1 MFVCSGSGN
10 VRYIPY
16 ELVSFAPFSRALQQQ
31 LREGGS
37 GAGCFDSG
45 GKDGGCW
52 VRTCGSRGA
61 VLAALARGGVRLWGA
76 GSGASRP
83 RSQGTSHSTSHST
96 SRPRSRRRGQAG
108 GVPAHVSGARPMARS
123 RDAQRRLRARWG
135 CARWRR
141 AREGW
146 WRPRRRDGGS
156 RGPKGAGRGRWC
168 RPRGAMVK

>member
-16 ELVSFAPFSRALQQQ
+16 ELVSFAPFSRALQQ

-61 VLAALARGGVRLWGA
+61 ALAALARGGVRLWGPA
-76 GSGASRP
+76 AEPPGR
-83 RSQGTSHSTSHST
+83 
-96 SRPRSRRRGQAG
+96 
-108 GVPAHVSGARPMARS
+108 VPTALPTALPG
-123 RDAQRRLRARWG
+123 RAP
-135 CARWRR
+135 
-141 AREGW
+141 E
-146 WRPRRRDGGS
+146 
-156 RGPKGAGRGRWC
+156 GAGRPGGC
-168 RPRGAMVK
+168 PPT